1 MSQNGRQ
8 HPLPAGATSDQGP
21 GRRRTAGFWL
31 VLVLLVGVSIEASSL
46 GGLWLL
52 EEIGGIHYTATPYT
66 MTSSHRRIL
75 ERLVAGEATYD
86 VHSPTLGWTVKPD
99 GERSL
104 YRSNA
109 QGLRAERSYAA
120 FPREGAIRISTFG
133 DSFTHGND
141 VDFWSTWQ
149 EQLGRVAPGL
159 EVLNFGVSGYGLGQA
174 FLRYQE
180 EALDF
185 HSHVVVIGFMTE
197 DIERGVNVFRP
208 FYTSNTSKPMT
219 KPRFVLQGEGLAV
232 LENPFESPDIKVDR
246 SYTFRKSRW
255 R

>member
-1 MSQNGRQ
+1 M
-8 HPLPAGATSDQGP
+8 
-21 GRRRTAGFWL
+21 
-31 VLVLLVGVSIEASSL
+31 VGVSIEASSL